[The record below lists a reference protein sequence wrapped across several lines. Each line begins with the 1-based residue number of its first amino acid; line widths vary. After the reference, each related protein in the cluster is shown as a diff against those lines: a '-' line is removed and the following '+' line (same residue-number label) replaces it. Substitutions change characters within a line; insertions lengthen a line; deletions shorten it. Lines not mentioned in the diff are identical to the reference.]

1 MKLNKSSHLYASFQ
15 SFMRLRSIGFLAIF
29 ICIHQSAL
37 AQGDAAPDFMRSI
50 GKIYVVA
57 AVCLIILITILI
69 YLIALDRKI
78 TRLEKRQKNEY

>member
-1 MKLNKSSHLYASFQ
+1 MKLDKSSHLWASFQ
-15 SFMRLRSIGFLAIF
+15 SFMRLRSIGLLAAF
-29 ICIHQSAL
+29 IILYQSAL

-78 TRLEKRQKNEY
+78 SRLEKRQKNEY